1 MPKSQRPKPGPNATD
16 SPEEVTA
23 ESTEPLSDTQ
33 TIMAA
38 LKRTEQCV
46 LNKIDSTVTAAVG
59 ELHTKIDNLSRDL
72 RSEISNVVED
82 VKKENATF
90 VTRIGD
96 LEEGANG
103 YANRV
108 VELEAKVTTL
118 SSQVNRLV
126 DKTED
131 LESRQRRGNCRLV
144 GVAEGVGNIR
154 PEKAIAQLLQD
165 ALSLDYTPTLDRA
178 HRGLQPKPADGD
190 APRPIIIK
198 FHYFQEK
205 ADIIRKAMGA
215 GPIFHNGKRFY
226 IYPDYTLSVRKRRA
240 AFTEVRGLLRRCPDV
255 KYGLVYPATLKI
267 TTSAGEQKS
276 FEDPA
281 KAKHFI
287 EADLHPRE
295 PEGDYSRIDY
305 FIVDDQLLPLIP
317 RSQYHSIVLSD
328 HGPVQMDMIFPG
340 NIAPQRT
347 WRLDPHLLSYG
358 HFKTYLSD
366 QIDLFLEINDT
377 KDISRSVL
385 WESLKAYIR
394 GQAISYTAHK
404 NKERLG

>member
-1 MPKSQRPKPGPNATD
+1 MPKSQRSKPGPNATD
-16 SPEEVTA
+16 SPEKVTA

-72 RSEISNVVED
+72 RSEISNVRTEFTKVVED

-90 VTRIGD
+90 VMRIGD

-131 LESRQRRGNCRLV
+131 LESRQRRDNCRLV

-178 HRGLQPKPADGD
+178 HRGLQPKPAGGD

-215 GPIFHNGKRFY
+215 GPIFHNVKRFY
-226 IYPDYTLSVRKRRA
+226 IYPDSTLSIVKMSEYGSPEWP
-240 AFTEVRGLLRRCPDV
+240 FLKLFITSPLNLLEVV
-255 KYGLVYPATLKI
+255 
-267 TTSAGEQKS
+267 
-276 FEDPA
+276 
-281 KAKHFI
+281 
-287 EADLHPRE
+287 
-295 PEGDYSRIDY
+295 
-305 FIVDDQLLPLIP
+305 
-317 RSQYHSIVLSD
+317 
-328 HGPVQMDMIFPG
+328 
-340 NIAPQRT
+340 
-347 WRLDPHLLSYG
+347 
-358 HFKTYLSD
+358 
-366 QIDLFLEINDT
+366 
-377 KDISRSVL
+377 
-385 WESLKAYIR
+385 
-394 GQAISYTAHK
+394 
-404 NKERLG
+404 

>member
-1 MPKSQRPKPGPNATD
+1 MPKSQRSKPGPNATD
-16 SPEEVTA
+16 SPEKVTA
-23 ESTEPLSDTQ
+23 GSAEPLSDTQ
-33 TIMAA
+33 TIMIA
-38 LKRTEQCV
+38 LKQTEQCV
-46 LNKIDSTVTAAVG
+46 LTKIDSTVTAAVG

-72 RSEISNVVED
+72 RSEICNVRTEFVKVVED

-90 VTRIGD
+90 VTRIED
-96 LEEGANG
+96 LEEGANC
-103 YANRV
+103 YASRV

-131 LESRQRRGNCRLV
+131 LESRQRRDNCRLI
-144 GVAEGVGNIR
+144 GVAEGAGNIR

-240 AFTEVRGLLRRCPDV
+240 AFTEVRGLLRRCPGV

-276 FEDPA
+276 FEDPT
-281 KAKHFI
+281 KAKHYI
-287 EADLHPRE
+287 ETDLHPRD
-295 PEGDYSRIDY
+295 PEG
-305 FIVDDQLLPLIP
+305 
-317 RSQYHSIVLSD
+317 
-328 HGPVQMDMIFPG
+328 
-340 NIAPQRT
+340 
-347 WRLDPHLLSYG
+347 
-358 HFKTYLSD
+358 
-366 QIDLFLEINDT
+366 E
-377 KDISRSVL
+377 
-385 WESLKAYIR
+385 
-394 GQAISYTAHK
+394 
-404 NKERLG
+404 

>member
-1 MPKSQRPKPGPNATD
+1 MPKSQRSKPGPNATD
-16 SPEEVTA
+16 SPEKVTA

-72 RSEISNVVED
+72 RSEISNVRTEFT
-82 VKKENATF
+82 KMLEKENATF
-90 VTRIGD
+90 VMRIGD

-131 LESRQRRGNCRLV
+131 LESRQRRDNCRLV

-190 APRPIIIK
+190 APRPIIIN

-215 GPIFHNGKRFY
+215 GPIFHNGK
-226 IYPDYTLSVRKRRA
+226 
-240 AFTEVRGLLRRCPDV
+240 
-255 KYGLVYPATLKI
+255 
-267 TTSAGEQKS
+267 
-276 FEDPA
+276 
-281 KAKHFI
+281 H
-287 EADLHPRE
+287 
-295 PEGDYSRIDY
+295 
-305 FIVDDQLLPLIP
+305 DQLLPLIP
-317 RSQYHSIVLSD
+317 RSQYHSIVS
-328 HGPVQMDMIFPG
+328 
-340 NIAPQRT
+340 
-347 WRLDPHLLSYG
+347 
-358 HFKTYLSD
+358 
-366 QIDLFLEINDT
+366 
-377 KDISRSVL
+377 
-385 WESLKAYIR
+385 
-394 GQAISYTAHK
+394 
-404 NKERLG
+404 